1 MHEKLLNRLEQV
13 ENLGRAALATTR
25 SSEFGGRYVVSGK
38 ADGFKAAS
46 LSFIERVYGKD
57 HSYYESFNISTKS
70 AGDYYPSN
78 IESGLEILSSIR
90 QEIEGDWLFTFKGL
104 VAAELFADFLE
115 MADHLLTQGYKDP
128 AAVIIG
134 SVLEE
139 HLRQLC
145 SANAIDIEFEN
156 NEGILI
162 PKKADRLNSDLA
174 KEDVYS
180 KLDQKAVTM
189 WLDLRNKAAHG
200 KYDEYK
206 SEQVANMYSGITEFM
221 ARLSISV

>member
-1 MHEKLLNRLEQV
+1 M
-13 ENLGRAALATTR
+13 
-25 SSEFGGRYVVSGK
+25 
-38 ADGFKAAS
+38 
-46 LSFIERVYGKD
+46 
-57 HSYYESFNISTKS
+57 
-70 AGDYYPSN
+70 
-78 IESGLEILSSIR
+78 
-90 QEIEGDWLFTFKGL
+90 FTVKGL
-104 VAAELFADFLE
+104 IAAELFADFLE
-115 MADHLLTQGYKDP
+115 MADHLLEQGYKDP

-145 SANAIDIEFEN
+145 SANSIPIEIEN
-156 NEGILI
+156 NKGVLI

-174 KEDVYS
+174 KEGVYS

-200 KYDEYK
+200 KYDEYT
-206 SEQVANMYSGITEFM
+206 SEQVTNMYSGITEFM

>member
-1 MHEKLLNRLEQV
+1 M
-13 ENLGRAALATTR
+13 
-25 SSEFGGRYVVSGK
+25 
-38 ADGFKAAS
+38 
-46 LSFIERVYGKD
+46 
-57 HSYYESFNISTKS
+57 
-70 AGDYYPSN
+70 
-78 IESGLEILSSIR
+78 
-90 QEIEGDWLFTFKGL
+90 FTFKGL

-115 MADHLLTQGYKDP
+115 MADHLLELGYKDP

-145 SANAIDIEFEN
+145 SANSIDIEFEN
-156 NEGILI
+156 NEGLI

-174 KEDVYS
+174 KENVYS

-200 KYDEYK
+200 KYDEYT

-221 ARLSISV
+221 ARVSISV

>member
-1 MHEKLLNRLEQV
+1 MQEKLLNRLEQV
-13 ENLGRAALATTR
+13 ENLGRAAI
-25 SSEFGGRYVVSGK
+25 SGDESTGK
-38 ADGFKAAS
+38 RVDTGKTNGFKAAS
-46 LSFIERVYGKD
+46 LSFIERIYGKD
-57 HSYYESFNISTKS
+57 HSYYDSFKTSVS
-70 AGDYYPSN
+70 RYYPSN
-78 IESGLEILSSIR
+78 INSGLEILSSIR
-90 QEIEGDWLFTFKGL
+90 QEIEGDWLFTVKGL

-115 MADHLLTQGYKDP
+115 MADHLLQQGYKDP

-145 SANAIDIEFEN
+145 NANSVSIEFEN
-156 NEGILI
+156 NQGILI

-174 KEDVYS
+174 KENVYS
-180 KLDQKAVTM
+180 KLDQKAVTL

-200 KYDEYK
+200 KYDEYT
-206 SEQVANMYSGITEFM
+206 SEQVTNMYSGITEFM

>member
-1 MHEKLLNRLEQV
+1 MQEKLLNRLEQV
-13 ENLGRAALATTR
+13 ENLGKAVLATTK
-25 SSEFGGRYVVSGK
+25 SSEYGGRYVDTGK
-38 ADGFKAAS
+38 ANGFKAAS

-57 HSYYESFNISTKS
+57 HSYYDSFNTSVD
-70 AGDYYPSN
+70 GYYPSD
-78 IESGLEILSSIR
+78 IESGLEILNSIK
-90 QEIEGDWLFTFKGL
+90 QEIEGDWLFTVKGL

-115 MADHLLTQGYKDP
+115 MADHLLTQEYKDP

-145 SANAIDIEFEN
+145 NANSVSIEFEN
-156 NEGILI
+156 NQGILI

-174 KEDVYS
+174 KENVYS

-200 KYDEYK
+200 KYDEYT
-206 SEQVANMYSGITEFM
+206 SEQVTNMYSGITEFM

>member
-1 MHEKLLNRLEQV
+1 MQEKLLNRLEQV
-13 ENLGRAALATTR
+13 ENLGKAVLATTK
-25 SSEFGGRYVVSGK
+25 SSEYGGRYVDSGK
-38 ADGFKAAS
+38 ANGFKAAS

-57 HSYYESFNISTKS
+57 HSYYDSFNTSVD
-70 AGDYYPSN
+70 DYYLSD
-78 IESGLEILSSIR
+78 IESGLEILNSIK
-90 QEIEGDWLFTFKGL
+90 QEIEGDWLFTVKGL

-145 SANAIDIEFEN
+145 NANSVSIEFEN
-156 NEGILI
+156 NQGILI

-174 KEDVYS
+174 KENVYS

-200 KYDEYK
+200 KYDEYT
-206 SEQVANMYSGITEFM
+206 SEQVTNMYSGITEFM

>member
-1 MHEKLLNRLEQV
+1 MQEKLLNRLEQV
-13 ENLGRAALATTR
+13 KYLGKATLATV
-25 SSEFGGRYVVSGK
+25 SSDGYGGRYVDSGK
-38 ADGFKAAS
+38 ANGFKAAS

-57 HSYYESFNISTKS
+57 HSYYDSFNTSVD
-70 AGDYYPSN
+70 GYYPSD
-78 IESGLEILSSIR
+78 IESGLEILSSIG
-90 QEIEGDWLFTFKGL
+90 QEMEGDWLFTLKGL

-115 MADHLLTQGYKDP
+115 MADHLLELGYKDP

-145 SANAIDIEFEN
+145 SANSIDIEFEN

-174 KEDVYS
+174 KENVYS

-200 KYDEYK
+200 EYEEYT
-206 SEQVANMYSGITEFM
+206 SEQVTNMYSGITEFM
-221 ARLSISV
+221 ARVSISV

>member
-1 MHEKLLNRLEQV
+1 MQEKLLSRLEQV
-13 ENLGRAALATTR
+13 KAMGNSALATKR
-25 SSEFGGRYVVSGK
+25 SSGWGEFVDSGK
-38 ADGFKAAS
+38 ANGFKSAS
-46 LSFIERVYGKD
+46 LSFIEKIYGKN
-57 HSYYESFNISTKS
+57 HSYYESFTSS
-70 AGDYYPSN
+70 VDGSHPSD
-78 IESGLEILSSIR
+78 IESGLEILFSIK
-90 QEIEGDWLFTFKGL
+90 QEIASDWLFTIKGL
-104 VAAELFADFLE
+104 VTSEVFADFLE
-115 MADHLLTQGYKDP
+115 MADHLMQQGYKDP

-145 SANAIDIEFEN
+145 DVNSIDIEYEHK
-156 NEGILI
+156 GDLI

-174 KEDVYS
+174 KENVYS

-200 KYDEYK
+200 KYEEYTP
-206 SEQVANMYSGITEFM
+206 EQVKNMYSGVTEFM

>member
-1 MHEKLLNRLEQV
+1 MGDLPSLDYID
-13 ENLGRAALATTR
+13 
-25 SSEFGGRYVVSGK
+25 SSKVN
-38 ADGFKAAS
+38 GFKAAA
-46 LSFIERVYGKD
+46 LSFIERVYGKE
-57 HSYYESFNISTKS
+57 HPYYEGFNTSVKVINPSGTK
-70 AGDYYPSN
+70 
-78 IESGLEILSSIR
+78 SGLEILNSIR
-90 QEIEGDWLFTFKGL
+90 QEIEGDWLFTVKGL
-104 VAAELFADFLE
+104 IAAELFADFLE
-115 MADHLLTQGYKDP
+115 MADHLLEQGYKDP

-145 SANAIDIEFEN
+145 SANSIPIEIEN
-156 NEGILI
+156 NKGVLI

-174 KEDVYS
+174 KEGVYS

-200 KYDEYK
+200 KYDEYT
-206 SEQVANMYSGITEFM
+206 SEQVTNMYSGITEFM

>member
-1 MHEKLLNRLEQV
+1 MQEKLLNRLEQL
-13 ENLGRAALATTR
+13 ENLGRATLATR
-25 SSEFGGRYVVSGK
+25 SSDGFGGVSVASGK

-46 LSFIERVYGKD
+46 LSFIERVYEKD
-57 HSYYESFNISTKS
+57 HSYYESFNKS
-70 AGDYYPSN
+70 VGDYYPSD

-90 QEIEGDWLFTFKGL
+90 QEIEGDWLFTVKGL
-104 VAAELFADFLE
+104 IAAELFADFLE
-115 MADHLLTQGYKDP
+115 MADHLLEQGYKDP
-128 AAVIIG
+128 AAVING

-145 SANAIDIEFEN
+145 SANSIPIEIEN
-156 NEGILI
+156 NKGVLI

-174 KEDVYS
+174 KEGVYS

-200 KYDEYK
+200 KYDEYT
-206 SEQVANMYSGITEFM
+206 SEQVTNMYSGITEFM

>member
-1 MHEKLLNRLEQV
+1 MQEKLLNRLEQV
-13 ENLGRAALATTR
+13 ENLGRAALATL
-25 SSEFGGRYVVSGK
+25 SSDEFGEESIDSGK
-38 ADGFKAAS
+38 ANGFRAAS

-57 HSYYESFNISTKS
+57 HSYYDSFNTSFD
-70 AGDYYPSN
+70 DYYPSGPK
-78 IESGLEILSSIR
+78 SGLEILSSIR
-90 QEIEGDWLFTFKGL
+90 QEIEGDWLFTVKGL

-115 MADHLLTQGYKDP
+115 MADHLLQQGYKDP

-145 SANAIDIEFEN
+145 NANSISIEIEN
-156 NEGILI
+156 SQGILI

-174 KEDVYS
+174 KENVYS

-200 KYDEYK
+200 EYDEYT
-206 SEQVANMYSGITEFM
+206 SEQVTNMYSGITEFM
-221 ARLSISV
+221 ARISISV

>member
-1 MHEKLLNRLEQV
+1 MYEKLLNRLEQV
-13 ENLGRAALATTR
+13 ENLGRAALAAI
-25 SSEFGGRYVVSGK
+25 SSDSFGVEYVDTGK
-38 ADGFKAAS
+38 ANGFKVAS

-57 HSYYESFNISTKS
+57 HPYYEGFDASVNAT
-70 AGDYYPSN
+70 YPSGTK
-78 IESGLEILSSIR
+78 SGLEILSSIR
-90 QEIEGDWLFTFKGL
+90 QEIEGDWLFTVKGL

-115 MADHLLTQGYKDP
+115 MADHLLKREYKDP

-145 SANAIDIEFEN
+145 NANSISIEFEN
-156 NEGILI
+156 NQGVLI

-200 KYDEYK
+200 KYGEYT
-206 SEQVANMYSGITEFM
+206 SEQVTNMYSGITEFM
-221 ARLSISV
+221 ARISISV

>member
-1 MHEKLLNRLEQV
+1 MQERLLNRLEQV
-13 ENLGRAALATTR
+13 ENLGRATLATTR
-25 SSEFGGRYVVSGK
+25 SSEFVGRSVDSGK
-38 ADGFKAAS
+38 TDGFKAAS

-57 HSYYESFNISTKS
+57 HSYYESFNTSVS
-70 AGDYYPSN
+70 HYDPSD

-90 QEIEGDWLFTFKGL
+90 QEIEGDWLFTVKGL

-115 MADHLLTQGYKDP
+115 MADHLLQQKYKDP

-145 SANAIDIEFEN
+145 SANSIPIEIEN

-174 KEDVYS
+174 KENVYS

-200 KYDEYK
+200 KYGEYTL
-206 SEQVANMYSGITEFM
+206 EQVINMYSGVTEFM

>member
-1 MHEKLLNRLEQV
+1 MQEKLLIRLEQL
-13 ENLGRAALATTR
+13 ENLGKAVLNTTIRRR
-25 SSEFGGRYVVSGK
+25 SGLDYIDSSKVN
-38 ADGFKAAS
+38 GFKAAA
-46 LSFIERVYGKD
+46 LSFIERVYGKE
-57 HSYYESFNISTKS
+57 HPYYESFNKS
-70 AGDYYPSN
+70 VGDYYPSD
-78 IESGLEILSSIR
+78 IESGLEILNSIR
-90 QEIEGDWLFTFKGL
+90 QEIEGDWLFTVKGL
-104 VAAELFADFLE
+104 IAAELFADFLE
-115 MADHLLTQGYKDP
+115 MADHLLEQGYKDP

-145 SANAIDIEFEN
+145 SANSIPIEIEN
-156 NEGILI
+156 NKGVLI

-174 KEDVYS
+174 KEGVYS

-200 KYDEYK
+200 KYDEYT
-206 SEQVANMYSGITEFM
+206 SEQVTNMYSGITEFM

>member
-1 MHEKLLNRLEQV
+1 MQEKLLNRLEQV
-13 ENLGRAALATTR
+13 ENLGRATLATQ
-25 SSEFGGRYVVSGK
+25 SSNGFGGRYVDSGK
-38 ADGFKAAS
+38 ANGFKAAS
-46 LSFIERVYGKD
+46 LSFIEKVYGKD
-57 HSYYESFNISTKS
+57 HSYYETFNNFVS
-70 AGDYYPSN
+70 GYYPSD

-90 QEIEGDWLFTFKGL
+90 QEIQGDWLFTVKGL
-104 VAAELFADFLE
+104 VTAELFADFLE
-115 MADHLLTQGYKDP
+115 MADHLLQQGYKDP

-145 SANAIDIEFEN
+145 NANSISIEIEN
-156 NEGILI
+156 NQGILI

-174 KEDVYS
+174 KENVYS
-180 KLDQKAVTM
+180 KLDQKAATM

-200 KYDEYK
+200 KYDEYT
-206 SEQVANMYSGITEFM
+206 SEQVTNMYSGITEFM

>member
-1 MHEKLLNRLEQV
+1 MQEKLLNRLVQV
-13 ENLGRAALATTR
+13 ENLGRATLAAT
-25 SSEFGGRYVVSGK
+25 SSDSRGVDRGK
-38 ADGFKAAS
+38 ANGFKAAS
-46 LSFIERVYGKD
+46 LSFIEKVYGKD
-57 HSYYESFNISTKS
+57 HSYYESFKTSVS
-70 AGDYYPSN
+70 HYYSSN
-78 IESGLEILSSIR
+78 IKSGLEILSSIR
-90 QEIEGDWLFTFKGL
+90 QEIEGDWLFTIKGL

-115 MADHLLTQGYKDP
+115 MADHLLEQGYKDP

-145 SANAIDIEFEN
+145 SANSIDIEFEN
-156 NEGILI
+156 NRGILI

-200 KYDEYK
+200 EYEEYT
-206 SEQVANMYSGITEFM
+206 SEQVANMYSGVTEFM
-221 ARLSISV
+221 ARLSIRV

>member
-1 MHEKLLNRLEQV
+1 MQERLLNRLEQV
-13 ENLGRAALATTR
+13 ENLGRATLATTV
-25 SSEFGGRYVVSGK
+25 SSEFGGRYVDSGK

-57 HSYYESFNISTKS
+57 HSYYESFNTSVS
-70 AGDYYPSN
+70 HYDPSD

-90 QEIEGDWLFTFKGL
+90 QEIEGDWLFTL
-104 VAAELFADFLE
+104 
-115 MADHLLTQGYKDP
+115 
-128 AAVIIG
+128 
-134 SVLEE
+134 
-139 HLRQLC
+139 
-145 SANAIDIEFEN
+145 
-156 NEGILI
+156 
-162 PKKADRLNSDLA
+162 
-174 KEDVYS
+174 
-180 KLDQKAVTM
+180 TM